1 MTGSVKSFSKV
12 ITGVT
17 LLSISACA
25 IGPVPGNYYPLVSQS
40 ERDFERI
47 SKLRSNFTTVNIV
60 RQIRCEAR
68 ASVAGVVMDN
78 LKADLDAV
86 RNAPDA
92 TPSERAFVESLIV
105 DGQYD
110 FDKLVNDD
118 RYYRQDTG
126 QFLAS
131 LKAIMIGDE
140 LRDLPLGGELKLVEE
155 FAASGVGYTFTL
167 TAREENNARNGML
180 GFTFPKVGGT
190 KLLTLNGQYDRRRE
204 NKRVFSFSETVG
216 ELVFDRELDQV
227 GYCNERLFNRNIGK
241 NFHYPIYG
249 SIGLKELFQTYAW
262 LPFVSPFGGDDSAAK
277 NQQAG
282 GQLIDTINFRTTVG
296 AGATPQLT
304 ILPSVNPA
312 HITSASAN
320 FGNTRYD
327 EHQLRIVIQ
336 TNGVTGLLDSLIRER
351 QIEASLDGSFNR

>member
-1 MTGSVKSFSKV
+1 
-12 ITGVT
+12 
-17 LLSISACA
+17 
-25 IGPVPGNYYPLVSQS
+25 
-40 ERDFERI
+40 
-47 SKLRSNFTTVNIV
+47 
-60 RQIRCEAR
+60 
-68 ASVAGVVMDN
+68 
-78 LKADLDAV
+78 
-86 RNAPDA
+86 
-92 TPSERAFVESLIV
+92 
-105 DGQYD
+105 
-110 FDKLVNDD
+110 
-118 RYYRQDTG
+118 
-126 QFLAS
+126 
-131 LKAIMIGDE
+131 
-140 LRDLPLGGELKLVEE
+140 
-155 FAASGVGYTFTL
+155 
-167 TAREENNARNGML
+167 
-180 GFTFPKVGGT
+180 
-190 KLLTLNGQYDRRRE
+190 
-204 NKRVFSFSETVG
+204 FSETVG

-227 GYCNERLFNRNIGK
+227 EYCNERHFNRNVGK

-262 LPFVSPFGGDDSAAK
+262 LPFVSPFGGDDSAAR